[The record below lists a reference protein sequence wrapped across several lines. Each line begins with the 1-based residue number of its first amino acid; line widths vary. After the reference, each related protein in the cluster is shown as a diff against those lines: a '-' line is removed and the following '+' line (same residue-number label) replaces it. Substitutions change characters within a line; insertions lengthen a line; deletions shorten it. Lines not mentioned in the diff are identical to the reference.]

1 MSEEQV
7 LTVEDMLE
15 ELEELLE
22 EDSDGSGLFEKDI
35 EFLRDTLEFVEDGEE
50 MTLDQKRKVEELWR
64 SCYI

>member
-15 ELEELLE
+15 ELEEILE
-22 EDSDGSGLFEKDI
+22 EDSDYSGLFEKDI
-35 EFLRDTLEFVEDGEE
+35 EFLRDTLEFVGDGEE

>member
-1 MSEEQV
+1 
-7 LTVEDMLE
+7 
-15 ELEELLE
+15 LE
-22 EDSDGSGLFEKDI
+22 EDSDDSGLFEKDI

>member
-15 ELEELLE
+15 ELEEILE
-22 EDSDGSGLFEKDI
+22 EDSDDSGLFEKDI